1 MEMCYDGALVMPS
14 SYAVMSEDEMTYVQG
29 GSINTLKNN
38 LYGLYGIIENYVC
51 KWASGATVG
60 RILAKAGM
68 SWAQIGAMAGSYWKL
83 AGKVVA
89 IISSVTKWLGAHAF
103 IVGVVG
109 GVAAAALLWN
119 VRVFY

>member
-1 MEMCYDGALVMPS
+1 
-14 SYAVMSEDEMTYVQG
+14 
-29 GSINTLKNN
+29 
-38 LYGLYGIIENYVC
+38 
-51 KWASGATVG
+51 
-60 RILAKAGM
+60 M

-109 GVAAAALLWN
+109 GVAAVLLWN